1 MMQAKLSSDTRRASY
16 RRLEGAVDHRGAGG
30 TPARGNLEVVRLA
43 VFTLV
48 FVLLPATAAWAHD
61 NGEGLLGETN
71 DKVVTFFSLGVI
83 VFFALV
89 VILGTAIQ
97 TRLEKRKDAQKALDL
112 RRRVGW

>member
-1 MMQAKLSSDTRRASY
+1 MRI
-16 RRLEGAVDHRGAGG
+16 
-30 TPARGNLEVVRLA
+30 LA
-43 VFTLV
+43 LTFVL
-48 FVLLPATAAWAHD
+48 VLLPATAAWAHD